1 MFKMFGKTRESI
13 YDAKIE
19 ILRPENGVNIDLV
32 GYKIIWMRWQ
42 LSCKKNCSHTQRN
55 EIAERKN
62 RYLLK
67 SPRLH
72 YWA

>member
-1 MFKMFGKTRESI
+1 MADGFKMFGKTRESI

-42 LSCKKNCSHTQRN
+42 LSCKKIVHILN
-55 EIAERKN
+55 AMK
-62 RYLLK
+62 
-67 SPRLH
+67 
-72 YWA
+72 